1 MSIELTTKYAPQTD
15 ELFKAESKISLL
27 TNTDFDWTGAHAI
40 KLYKLSTAPMNDYS
54 RNRDSATVNEDST
67 ETLSRYGKLLDLS
80 ATTEELLLK
89 HDRSF
94 IFNIDRLDED
104 ETQGQ
109 LEAGTALARELR
121 EVVVP
126 EVDANVYTVMTAGA
140 GNTPSP
146 AALTAKNIY
155 PSILAASQALD
166 DAEVPETERV
176 LVVTPATY
184 ALLKQAAEFDNTEI
198 GAEMRARG
206 VVAMLDGAA
215 VVKVPAVRLPEKFG
229 FMLAHP
235 SATVAPVKLEDFGI
249 HNDTPLSSGTIVTGR
264 VCYDAFVLDNKK
276 SGIYYQS
283 TT

>member
-40 KLYKLSTAPMNDYS
+40 KLYKLSTAPMNDYA
-54 RNRDSATVNEDST
+54 RNRDSTTVSEDST

-126 EVDANVYTVMTAGA
+126 EVDANVYTVMTSGA

-276 SGIYYQS
+276 AGIYYQS

>member
-1 MSIELTTKYAPQTD
+1 M
-15 ELFKAESKISLL
+15 
-27 TNTDFDWTGAHAI
+27 
-40 KLYKLSTAPMNDYS
+40 
-54 RNRDSATVNEDST
+54 
-67 ETLSRYGKLLDLS
+67 
-80 ATTEELLLK
+80 K

-94 IFNIDRLDED
+94 IFNVDKLDQD
-104 ETQGQ
+104 ETQQQ

-126 EVDANVYTVMTAGA
+126 EVDANVYTVMTTGA
-140 GNTPSP
+140 GNAPSP
-146 AALTAKNIY
+146 AALTTKNID

-184 ALLKQAAEFDNTEI
+184 ALLKQAVEFDHTEI

-206 VVAMLDGAA
+206 VVAMIDGAA
-215 VVKVPAVRLPEKFG
+215 VVKVPAIRLPEKFG
-229 FMLAHP
+229 FMLCHP

-249 HNDTPLSSGTIVTGR
+249 HDDTPLSSGTIVTGR

-276 SGIYYQS
+276 SGIYYQA

>member
-1 MSIELTTKYAPQTD
+1 MSVELTTKYAPQTD

-40 KLYKLSTAPMNDYS
+40 KLYKISTAPMNDYS
-54 RNRDSATVNEDST
+54 RNRST
-67 ETLSRYGKLLDLS
+67 EPADSEGLSRYGKLLDLS

-94 IFNIDRLDED
+94 IFNVDRLDED
-104 ETQGQ
+104 ETAGQ

-126 EVDANVYTVMTAGA
+126 EVDTNVYSVMTTGA
-140 GNTPSP
+140 GHKPAA
-146 AALTAKNIY
+146 AALTKSNIY
-155 PSILAASQALD
+155 AAVLAASQALD

-176 LVVTPATY
+176 LVVTPASY
-184 ALLKQAAEFDNTEI
+184 ALLKQAVEFDHTEI

-206 VVAMLDGAA
+206 VVAMIDGAA
-215 VVKVPAVRLPEKFG
+215 VVKVPAIRLPSKFG

-276 SGIYYQS
+276 SGIYYQA
-283 TT
+283 TA

>member
-40 KLYKLSTAPMNDYS
+40 KIYKLSTAPMNDYS
-54 RNRDSATVNEDST
+54 RNRDSATVNEDSA

-126 EVDANVYTVMTAGA
+126 EVDANVYTVMTSGA

-155 PSILAASQALD
+155 PSVLAASQALD

-215 VVKVPAVRLPEKFG
+215 VVKVPAVRLPEKFC

>member
-1 MSIELTTKYAPQTD
+1 MSVELTTKFAPKTD

-27 TNTDFDWTGAHAI
+27 TNTDYEWTGAHSI
-40 KLYKLSTAPMNDYS
+40 KLYKISTTPMNDYA
-54 RNRDSATVNEDST
+54 RNRSAAPEDSS
-67 ETLSRYGKLLDLS
+67 ESLSRYGQLLDLS

-94 IFNIDRLDED
+94 IFNVDKLDED

-109 LEAGTALARELR
+109 LEAGTVLARELR

-126 EVDANVYTVMTAGA
+126 EVDTNVYKIMAEGA
-140 GNTPSP
+140 GVKPEA
-146 AALTAKNIY
+146 AALTKSNIY
-155 PSILAASQALD
+155 AAVLAASQALD
-166 DAEVPETERV
+166 DAEVPEADRV
-176 LVVTPATY
+176 LTVTPAT
-184 ALLKQAAEFDNTEI
+184 LKQAVEFDHTEI

-206 VVAMLDGAA
+206 VVAVLDGAA

-229 FMLAHP
+229 FMLCHP

-276 SGIYYQS
+276 TAIYYQAIR
-283 TT
+283 

>member
-1 MSIELTTKYAPQTD
+1 MSVELTTKYAPQTD

-40 KLYKLSTAPMNDYS
+40 KLYKISTAPMNDYS
-54 RNRDSATVNEDST
+54 RNRST
-67 ETLSRYGKLLDLS
+67 EPADSEGLSRYGKLLDLS

-94 IFNIDRLDED
+94 IFNVDRLDED
-104 ETQGQ
+104 ETAGQ

-126 EVDANVYTVMTAGA
+126 EVDTNVYSVMTTGA
-140 GNTPSP
+140 GHKPAA
-146 AALTAKNIY
+146 AALTKSNIY
-155 PSILAASQALD
+155 AAVLAASQALD

-176 LVVTPATY
+176 LVVTPASY
-184 ALLKQAAEFDNTEI
+184 ALLKQAVEFDHTEI

-206 VVAMLDGAA
+206 VVAMIDGAA
-215 VVKVPAVRLPEKFG
+215 VVKVPAIRLPSKFG

-276 SGIYYQS
+276 SGIYYQA

>member
-1 MSIELTTKYAPQTD
+1 MC
-15 ELFKAESKISLL
+15 
-27 TNTDFDWTGAHAI
+27 N
-40 KLYKLSTAPMNDYS
+40 
-54 RNRDSATVNEDST
+54 
-67 ETLSRYGKLLDLS
+67 
-80 ATTEELLLK
+80 
-89 HDRSF
+89 
-94 IFNIDRLDED
+94 
-104 ETQGQ
+104 
-109 LEAGTALARELR
+109 
-121 EVVVP
+121 
-126 EVDANVYTVMTAGA
+126 TVMTSSA

-155 PSILAASQALD
+155 PSVLAASQALD

>member
-40 KLYKLSTAPMNDYS
+40 KLYKLSTTPLNDYS
-54 RNRDSATVNEDST
+54 RNRDSTGLSEDST

-126 EVDANVYTVMTAGA
+126 EVDTNVYTVMTTGA

-146 AALTAKNIY
+146 EALTAKNIY

-184 ALLKQAAEFDNTEI
+184 ALLKQAVEFDHTEI

-206 VVAMLDGAA
+206 VVAMIDGAA
-215 VVKVPAVRLPEKFG
+215 VVKVPAIRLPEKFG

-276 SGIYYQS
+276 SGIYYQA

>member
-1 MSIELTTKYAPQTD
+1 MSVELTTKFAPKTD

-27 TNTDFDWTGAHAI
+27 TNTDYDWTGAHAI
-40 KLYKLSTAPMNDYS
+40 KLYKISTSPMNDYA
-54 RNRDSATVNEDST
+54 RNRSAAPEDSS
-67 ETLSRYGKLLDLS
+67 ESLSRYGQLLDLS

-94 IFNIDRLDED
+94 IFNVDKLDED

-109 LEAGTALARELR
+109 LEAGTVLARELR

-126 EVDANVYTVMTAGA
+126 EVDTNVYKIMAEGA
-140 GNTPSP
+140 GVKPEA
-146 AALTAKNIY
+146 AALTKSNIY
-155 PSILAASQALD
+155 AAVLDASQALD
-166 DAEVPETERV
+166 DAEVPETDRV
-176 LVVTPATY
+176 LTVTPATY
-184 ALLKQAAEFDNTEI
+184 ALLKQAVEFDHTEI

-206 VVAMLDGAA
+206 VVAVLDGAA

-229 FMLAHP
+229 FMLCHP

-276 SGIYYQS
+276 TAIYYQAIR
-283 TT
+283 